1 MATDQQSVATIE
13 SIDEAATDQTEFVR
27 IWLDAIAIAGNPAVL
42 NVVPVQWRGI
52 ISIAAGAVVAYYVK
66 ESRPAPSAVDTINQ
80 QQ

>member
-1 MATDQQSVATIE
+1 MPSSKVTWGAL
-13 SIDEAATDQTEFVR
+13 AALA
-27 IWLDAIAIAGNPAVL
+27 IHAAIAIAGNPAVL